1 MCRLLIVDSNTGRCE
16 RTKQLLDW
24 SAYGISSVMTANSY
38 LEAVDKA
45 IDLKPQVALVDL
57 HLGEHMGY
65 ELAQNLRAIGMNI
78 IFCMT
83 ADELCSSLILSS
95 MRAGAQ
101 EYLTHPLD
109 GNAVRA
115 FLERTVAS
123 PLPGRHTS
131 TSQEGLDP
139 VLGVSYDSFSTVT
152 RKIIMVIRS
161 DYRSPQTLSAI
172 AQELNMSSKYIGR
185 VFLKDTGIKFSEYL
199 MSYRMLEAR
208 RLIVSTREK
217 ISVIA
222 GMVGY
227 VQLNNFYTHF
237 RNYFGVSP
245 SALRNF
251 EALPLPGDAKVASG
265 GNYAISVQP

>member
-1 MCRLLIVDSNTGRCE
+1 MCRLLIVDGDTSRCE
-16 RTKQLLDW
+16 RTKRLLDW
-24 SAYGISSVMTANSY
+24 SVYGISSVMTANSY

-57 HLGEHMGY
+57 RLGEHMGY

-78 IFCMT
+78 TFCVTSDVMT
-83 ADELCSSLILSS
+83 TDLVLAS

-101 EYLTHPLD
+101 EYLTYPLD
-109 GNAVRA
+109 GKALRA

-123 PLPGRHTS
+123 PLPSRRS
-131 TSQEGLDP
+131 SRSREGMDP
-139 VLGVSYDSFSTVT
+139 VLGVSYDNFSTVT
-152 RKIIMVIRS
+152 RKIIMVIRG

-208 RLIVSTREK
+208 HLIVSTQEK

-251 EALPLPGDAKVASG
+251 EALPLPGDAKTASG
-265 GNYAISVQP
+265 GSYAISVQP

>member
-1 MCRLLIVDSNTGRCE
+1 MCRLLIVDSNTERCE
-16 RTKQLLDW
+16 RTKNLLDW
-24 SAYGISSVMTANSY
+24 SAYGISSVITASSY
-38 LEAVDKA
+38 LEAVNKA
-45 IDLKPQVALVDL
+45 IDFKPQISLVDL

-65 ELAQNLRAIGMNI
+65 ALVQDLHSVGMNTA
-78 IFCMT
+78 FCIV
-83 ADELCSSLILSS
+83 ADEASPDLILSS

-109 GNAVRA
+109 GKEVQA
-115 FLERTVAS
+115 FLERTVTTS
-123 PLPGRHTS
+123 PRLSCDSR
-131 TSQEGLDP
+131 EGLDP
-139 VLGVSYDSFSTVT
+139 VLGVSYDTFSAVT
-152 RKIIMVIRS
+152 RKIILVVHG

-208 RLIVSTREK
+208 RLIVSTQEK

-237 RNYFGVSP
+237 KNYFGVSP

-251 EALPLPGDAKVASG
+251 EALPLSGEMHQAPGGS
-265 GNYAISVQP
+265 YEISVQP

>member
-1 MCRLLIVDSNTGRCE
+1 MCRLLIVDSDTDRCE
-16 RTKQLLDW
+16 RTTHLLDW
-24 SAYGISSVMTANSY
+24 SAYGISSVITASSY

-45 IDLKPQVALVDL
+45 MDLKPHVALVDL
-57 HLGEHMGY
+57 RLGDHMGY
-65 ELAQNLRAIGMNI
+65 ELAQNLRSVGMSTT
-78 IFCMT
+78 FCILS
-83 ADELCSSLILSS
+83 DEIYPSLILAS

-101 EYLTHPLD
+101 EFLTYPLD
-109 GNAVRA
+109 VKEVRA

-123 PLPGRHTS
+123 PLIPRLPTGNVSR
-131 TSQEGLDP
+131 EGLDP
-139 VLGVSYDSFSTVT
+139 VLGVSYDSFSSVT
-152 RKIIMVIRS
+152 RKIILVIRS

-208 RLIVSTREK
+208 RLIVSTQEK

-237 RNYFGVSP
+237 KNYFGVSP

-251 EALPLPGDAKVASG
+251 EALPLPTDTPKG
-265 GNYAISVQP
+265 GSHAICI